1 MFKRIR
7 QLYKRLSE
15 RVKKILLR
23 PPSVVSSVWA
33 ESLTYLGE
41 PALTELYNQVIQI
54 EKQKFPGILIEAGCA
69 LGGSAIV
76 IATAKS
82 KQRPF
87 FVYDVFDMIP
97 PPSDQDE
104 ADVHNRYEVIKSGQS
119 KGIRGKKYYGYEEDI
134 FSKVT
139 ENFRKYSVPV
149 QANNIHLIK
158 GLFEDVLR
166 VEEPVA
172 LAHLDG
178 DWYSSVM
185 TCLRNIEP
193 RLVSGGV
200 MIIDDY
206 YTWSGCRKAVD
217 EYFLDKQ
224 DKYKFIKKAR
234 LHIVRN

>member
-1 MFKRIR
+1 MFERIR
-7 QLYKRLSE
+7 QLYKPLSG
-15 RVKKILLR
+15 RAQKFLFR

-33 ESLTYLGE
+33 ESLTYLSE
-41 PALTELYNQVIQI
+41 AALTELYNQVVKI

-76 IATAKS
+76 IVTAKS

-104 ADVHNRYEVIKSGQS
+104 TDVHKRYEVIKSGQS
-119 KGIRGKKYYGYEEDI
+119 QGIRGKKYYGYEEDI
-134 FSKVT
+134 LSKVT
-139 ENFRKYSVPV
+139 ENFRKYGVPV
-149 QANNIHLIK
+149 EANNTHLVK

-185 TCLRNIEP
+185 TCLHNIEP
-193 RLVSGGV
+193 RLVSGGTI
-200 MIIDDY
+200 IIDDY
-206 YTWSGCRKAVD
+206 YAWSGCRKAVD
-217 EYFLDKQ
+217 EYFLNKQ